1 MSRKG
6 KVQIT
11 GDGKSVSE
19 MFTKIKADGES
30 TETSLA
36 KNSKGMAKGMGAFTL
51 AIGAAVAALYVMD
64 KAITQVGEANK
75 ILERRALAT
84 TWLDRT
90 NKGLADAVRNT
101 AEFTQGQL
109 QARDAIFMMNEATLK
124 GIKMNGTEYKN
135 LMQLSSKLAV
145 LQGKEVKEI
154 FEGFTIGV
162 ARLSPLIQENTGI
175 TLNNSKVLEEYAKK
189 HGLVAASLDDETKK
203 QIILNKMIEEGKK
216 KVADLTDFDLE
227 QGLIVSKQ
235 YSKYLETKAQI
246 TDAFYGKLG
255 EMARNYA
262 KRAAVLERN
271 EEAERNSRII
281 LAKKKYLDIF
291 ETIQAENENLSNLE
305 IADQTLFKVIQNR
318 KEEYREYYQD
328 VAGGAAKL
336 RHLVT
341 KEEKKLS
348 KELQEIRLDL
358 IKKSDEMFEAK
369 LIKNKWTHRF
379 RGIKRDLD
387 LIATKTGLKG
397 FLTNTLIEEPKQ
409 AAKKRADWWKKN
421 KTRVLGER
429 AEVVRD
435 IIKFEKE
442 KLNFNELSN
451 VEQIKLEEKFQKMER
466 DLINKS
472 NITKLKML
480 RLQKAKEADIRKG
493 DKESIAKGAL
503 EAFSI
508 AQDRA
513 KKDANIKKDLIK
525 NFKRYASMHK
535 TTLKEI
541 EEQERET
548 QRKKDEIAQ
557 RVQSTVNITRD
568 VTMDA
573 LNAVLEGNAAAI
585 PRMLAQKA
593 FLYGT
598 DTLWKGVSDVAIGY
612 GYLANPVTALAGPAL
627 IAAGKKEI
635 GVGAGLMTLGGIG
648 MATLPDPEGGAS
660 KSEGSSDRIE
670 TKQTVKEAE
679 NTNKKLNLSLYPSE
693 KESIEKLQYQI
704 KKKNKSTRNGG
715 K

>member
-1 MSRKG
+1 
-6 KVQIT
+6 
-11 GDGKSVSE
+11 
-19 MFTKIKADGES
+19 
-30 TETSLA
+30 
-36 KNSKGMAKGMGAFTL
+36 
-51 AIGAAVAALYVMD
+51 
-64 KAITQVGEANK
+64 
-75 ILERRALAT
+75 
-84 TWLDRT
+84 
-90 NKGLADAVRNT
+90 
-101 AEFTQGQL
+101 
-109 QARDAIFMMNEATLK
+109 
-124 GIKMNGTEYKN
+124 
-135 LMQLSSKLAV
+135 
-145 LQGKEVKEI
+145 
-154 FEGFTIGV
+154 
-162 ARLSPLIQENTGI
+162 
-175 TLNNSKVLEEYAKK
+175 
-189 HGLVAASLDDETKK
+189 
-203 QIILNKMIEEGKK
+203 
-216 KVADLTDFDLE
+216 
-227 QGLIVSKQ
+227 
-235 YSKYLETKAQI
+235 
-246 TDAFYGKLG
+246 
-255 EMARNYA
+255 
-262 KRAAVLERN
+262 
-271 EEAERNSRII
+271 
-281 LAKKKYLDIF
+281 
-291 ETIQAENENLSNLE
+291 
-305 IADQTLFKVIQNR
+305 
-318 KEEYREYYQD
+318 
-328 VAGGAAKL
+328 
-336 RHLVT
+336 
-341 KEEKKLS
+341 
-348 KELQEIRLDL
+348 
-358 IKKSDEMFEAK
+358 
-369 LIKNKWTHRF
+369 
-379 RGIKRDLD
+379 
-387 LIATKTGLKG
+387 
-397 FLTNTLIEEPKQ
+397 
-409 AAKKRADWWKKN
+409 
-421 KTRVLGER
+421 VLGER

-503 EAFSI
+503 EAFRI

-513 KKDANIKKDLIK
+513 KKDANVKRDLIK
-525 NFKRYASMHK
+525 NFKRYASMHR

-635 GVGAGLMTLGGIG
+635 AVGGGLMALGGLG
-648 MATLPDPEGGAS
+648 MATLPDSEGGAS